1 MKKMHGECNGWTE
14 SLLDIKALDAYEIRK
29 ARTLNRAALPHCAA
43 QFLLILRDDH
53 SWDILASQF
62 SECMD
67 YQTDRTH
74 HPSVRPL
81 ISQLLFAGDPA
92 SRSGNG
98 YIQSQVRASS
108 LSSDDIL
115 GSISRSPL
123 PSEAPFVI
131 VVPPCDLIFIL
142 DFVRD
147 LHAVVMSTTAAARNT
162 KADVAKRCRRIRCN
176 GGVKIC
182 ECL

>member
-1 MKKMHGECNGWTE
+1 MKSEKLARSTE
-14 SLLDIKALDAYEIRK
+14 QQQSSNTMLC
-29 ARTLNRAALPHCAA
+29 RA
-43 QFLLILRDDH
+43 DDH
-53 SWDILASQF
+53 SWDMFASQF

-74 HPSVRPL
+74 HPPVRPL

-123 PSEAPFVI
+123 PSVAPFVI

-147 LHAVVMSTTAAARNT
+147 LQAVVMSTTAAARNT
-162 KADVAKRCRRIRCN
+162 KADVAKRCRRIRCD
-176 GGVKIC
+176 GGGGDM
-182 ECL
+182 LSFTLLSFF